1 MYKFFTYDTK
11 NAKPFKVVL
20 KGLTNDQTVD
30 EIKLTLTELLSIAP
44 TQVILMKQKSQ
55 AENSQRTGIS
65 LVNYLIHF
73 NRSEVNN
80 LVF

>member
-30 EIKLTLTELLSIAP
+30 EIKLTLTELLGIAP
-44 TQVILMKQKSQ
+44 TQVILMKQKFP
-55 AENSQRTGIS
+55 
-65 LVNYLIHF
+65 L
-73 NRSEVNN
+73 
-80 LVF
+80 